1 MSEKYIK
8 HSFLTRTLLT
18 IAGGKVIREMKKLSK
33 NCRKASDNTLRHIL
47 TTSKDTVYGREYHFE
62 EILKAKTPEELAE
75 LYHKYVPINEYK
87 DLLPY
92 IERHKNGEPDIL
104 FPGKPFM
111 YATTS
116 GTTKEPKWIPITT
129 EYHKLVY
136 GKMSLGWFWTLI
148 NNKPKVFYRPGISIV
163 GKKIEGK
170 APDGTIYGSISGVT
184 FQDIPKFMRKLHT
197 APADVFD
204 IPDYKSRYYT
214 IMRMGIERD
223 THIILTANPS
233 TLVEMQ
239 SYANE
244 YLDEFCEDI
253 RNGTLSA
260 KYPIPAEIRK
270 VLEARLKPNPKRADE
285 LLKLRERYKTLLPKH
300 YWPNL
305 QIVNVWFCG
314 NAKIYYNKVRDSYPS
329 CTVFHEFGY
338 FATECRAG
346 LVLKSNCPDTTLFCH
361 KSHFEFVHESDF
373 DSVNPKIYQA
383 WELKPGKRYKMVVTT
398 CAGLYRYDMHDL
410 IEVTGFYNEFPKINF
425 IHKLN
430 GTINITGEKLH
441 EDQFIEAVRAAEK
454 STGLAAPF
462 FVGFAELHKSSYKYY
477 YEFEN
482 QNVSMDDAK
491 KFTAQVDLFLKEYNP
506 EYKDKRGTDR
516 LKEPE
521 TAILA
526 AKAFERFKAACI
538 DRGYRD
544 GQFKFNL
551 LMQDEMRHS
560 LFKEIVKTV

>member
-8 HSFLTRTLLT
+8 HSFITRMLLT
-18 IAGGKVIREMKKLSK
+18 IAGGKVINEMKKQSK
-33 NCRKASDNTLRHIL
+33 NCKRASDNTLRRIL
-47 TTSKDTVYGREYHFE
+47 TTSKDTVYGKEHNFE
-62 EILKAKTPEELAE
+62 EILKAKTPEELTE
-75 LYHKYVPINEYK
+75 LYHKYVPINEYS
-87 DLLPY
+87 DMLPY
-92 IERHKNGEPDIL
+92 VERHKNGEPDVL

-129 EYHKLVY
+129 EYHKTVY

-148 NNKPKVFYRPGISIV
+148 HNKPKVFYRPGISIV

-184 FQDIPKFMRKLHT
+184 FQDIPKFMLKLHT

-239 SYANE
+239 SYAND

-253 RNGTLSA
+253 RNGTISE
-260 KYPIPAEIRK
+260 KYPMPDNIRK
-270 VLEARLKPNPKRADE
+270 TLVESRLKPNPKRADE
-285 LLKLRERYKTLLPKH
+285 LLKLRERYGTLLPKH

-314 NAKIYYNKVRDSYPS
+314 NAKLYYDKVRDSYPYD
-329 CTVFHEFGY
+329 TVFHEFGY

-361 KSHFEFVHESDF
+361 KNHFEFVHESEF
-373 DSVNPKIYQA
+373 DVPNPKIYQV
-383 WELKPGKRYKMVVTT
+383 WELEVGKRYKMVVTT

-410 IEVTGFYNEFPKINF
+410 IEVTNYYNEFPQIVY
-425 IHKLN
+425 IQKLN
-430 GTINITGEKLH
+430 GITTITGEKLH
-441 EDQFIEAVRAAEK
+441 EDQFIAAVHAAEK
-454 STGLAAPF
+454 TTGMKAPF
-462 FVGFAELHKSSYKYY
+462 FVGFAEPQKSSYKYY
-477 YEFEN
+477 YEFSD
-482 QNVSMDDAK
+482 QYISMNEAE
-491 KFTAQVDLFLKEYNP
+491 KFTTQVDLCLQDYNP
-506 EYKDKRGTDR
+506 EYKEKRGTNR
-516 LKEPE
+516 LKPPE
-521 TAILA
+521 TAILGP
-526 AKAFERFKAACI
+526 KAFERFKKACI

-551 LMQDEMRHS
+551 LMQDEMRHGI
-560 LFKEIVKTV
+560 FKELVKI

>member
-8 HSFLTRTLLT
+8 HSFLTRMLLT
-18 IAGGKVIREMKKLSK
+18 IAGGKVIREMKKKSK
-33 NCRKASDNTLRHIL
+33 NCKKASDNTLRHIL
-47 TTSKDTVYGREYHFE
+47 TTSKDTVYGKEHHFE

-92 IERHKNGEPDIL
+92 IERHKNGEPNIL
-104 FPGKPFM
+104 FPGKPFL

-116 GTTKEPKWIPITT
+116 GTTKEPKWIPLTR
-129 EYHKLVY
+129 EYHKEVY

-148 NNKPKVFYRPGISIV
+148 HNKPKVFYRPGISIV
-163 GKKIEGK
+163 GKAIEGA
-170 APDGTIYGSISGVT
+170 APDGTLYGSISGYT
-184 FQDIPKFMRKLHT
+184 FRDIPKFMLKLHT
-197 APADVFD
+197 APGDVFS
-204 IPDYKSRYYT
+204 IPDYKSRYYA

-239 SYANE
+239 SYAND

-253 RNGTLSA
+253 RKGTLSD
-260 KYPIPAEIRK
+260 KYPIPAEIRS
-270 VLEARLKPNPKRADE
+270 VLEAKLKPNPKRAAE
-285 LLKLRERYKTLLPKH
+285 LLKLRETYGTLLPKH

-314 NAKIYYNKVRDSYPS
+314 NAKIYYDKVRDSYPS
-329 CTVFHEFGY
+329 QTVFHEFGY

-361 KSHFEFVHESDF
+361 KSHFEFVHESDL
-373 DSVNPKIYQA
+373 DNPNPKIYQA
-383 WELKPGKRYKMVVTT
+383 WELEVNKRYKMIVTT

-410 IEVTGFYNEFPKINF
+410 LIVTNHYNEFPQINF
-425 IHKLN
+425 IQKLN
-430 GTINITGEKLH
+430 GVTTITGEKLH
-441 EDQFIEAVRAAEK
+441 EDQFIAGVHAAEK
-454 STGLAAPF
+454 ITGKKAPF
-462 FVGFAELHKSSYKYY
+462 FVGFAEPLKSSYKFY
-477 YEFEN
+477 YEFED
-482 QNVSMDDAK
+482 QHLSMGEAE
-491 KFTAQVDLFLKEYNP
+491 KFTEQVDLYLKDANP
-506 EYKDKRGTDR
+506 EYKEKRGTGR
-516 LKEPE
+516 LKAPE
-521 TAILA
+521 TAILEP
-526 AKAFERFKAACI
+526 KAFERFKKACI

-551 LMQDEMRHS
+551 LMQDDMRHS